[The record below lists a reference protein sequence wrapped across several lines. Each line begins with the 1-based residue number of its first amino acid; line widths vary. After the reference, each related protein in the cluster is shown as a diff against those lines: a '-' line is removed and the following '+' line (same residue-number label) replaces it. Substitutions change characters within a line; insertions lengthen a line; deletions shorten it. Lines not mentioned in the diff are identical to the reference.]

1 MDVLN
6 GIINVTF
13 LTETLKKETT
23 FCVKPGAA
31 LHLIEELFS
40 YIACSDGA
48 QICSVLDQYVQV
60 YILSI

>member
-13 LTETLKKETT
+13 LTETLKKEAT
-23 FCVKPGAA
+23 FCVKPIAA

-48 QICSVLDQYVQV
+48 QICVLNQYVQV